1 MTASLP
7 SLCRLQA
14 IITLLLTIIACQD
27 LHDFLGLNE
36 PFFNHSSDVVFT
48 AQEGGI
54 AYLSCEVFNLNN
66 KSVSWV
72 RTMDS
77 HILTVD
83 RETFIS
89 DHRFLSMHKRAK
101 MSDTVT
107 LSIQAVRQADQ
118 GSYECQVSAE
128 QKIAKTVELVVL
140 KPQVRILGDPDI
152 HVNEGS
158 SLRLKCVI
166 SNIVE
171 APQYVTWYL
180 NTKMLVDF
188 TGSLSSLTHEST
200 HSLSTLHL
208 NKVSLADGG
217 NYSCQPASL
226 PRASTTLHVLKTEK
240 KQNIVEKPL
249 TTSGSA
255 DETSMKIK
263 IAFLIFSFFLV
274 TIST

>member
-1 MTASLP
+1 MLSSTNVLRVQGVLA
-7 SLCRLQA
+7 
-14 IITLLLTIIACQD
+14 LLLTIIACQD

-48 AQEGGI
+48 AQEGGV

-72 RTMDS
+72 RGLDS

-89 DHRFLSMHKRAK
+89 DWRFHSMHRRAK

-158 SLRLKCVI
+158 SLRLKCII

-171 APQYVTWYL
+171 APPYVTWYL
-180 NTKMLVDF
+180 N
-188 TGSLSSLTHEST
+188 G
-200 HSLSTLHL
+200 
-208 NKVSLADGG
+208 KVGLG
-217 NYSCQPASL
+217 P
-226 PRASTTLHVLKTEK
+226 HVGWWGER
-240 KQNIVEKPL
+240 
-249 TTSGSA
+249 S
-255 DETSMKIK
+255 
-263 IAFLIFSFFLV
+263 
-274 TIST
+274 

>member
-1 MTASLP
+1 MLSSPA
-7 SLCRLQA
+7 LCRVQSVLA
-14 IITLLLTIIACQD
+14 LLLTLITCQD

-48 AQEGGI
+48 AQEGGM

-72 RTMDS
+72 RGQDS

-89 DHRFLSMHKRAK
+89 DRRFLSMHRRQK

-107 LSIQAVRQADQ
+107 LSIQGVRQEDQ

-140 KPQVRILGDPDI
+140 VPQVRILGDPDI

-180 NTKMLVDF
+180 N
-188 TGSLSSLTHEST
+188 S
-200 HSLSTLHL
+200 
-208 NKVSLADGG
+208 KVS
-217 NYSCQPASL
+217 QPGTAS
-226 PRASTTLHVLKTEK
+226 RASEAKANSAVLIE
-240 KQNIVEKPL
+240 QSIQ
-249 TTSGSA
+249 S
-255 DETSMKIK
+255 
-263 IAFLIFSFFLV
+263 
-274 TIST
+274 